1 MTEVVNELSIRHYQ
15 YYTPISPGAPKAFQ
29 QPHTSYPPTRHAVQI
44 FHFDLN
50 LTQEEDRQNK
60 LRGIPEIHKNSALH
74 HSAGEPSIV
83 LQLFSP
89 PITNTQTDVLIS
101 LLPISPSP
109 ARTQEITR
117 RTAHMACWRGT
128 GVLYGNGVINPHLS
142 RKGAHRNKTAFE
154 QTVLALKKLTLE

>member
-50 LTQEEDRQNK
+50 LTQEENRQNK

-74 HSAGEPSIV
+74 RFAAFFPTHY
-83 LQLFSP
+83 
-89 PITNTQTDVLIS
+89 NTQTDVLIS

-142 RKGAHRNKTAFE
+142 GKGAHRNKTAFE
-154 QTVLALKKLTLE
+154 QTVLALKKLTLEW

>member
-29 QPHTSYPPTRHAVQI
+29 QPHTSHSPTRHAVQI

-74 HSAGEPSIV
+74 RSAGEPSIV

-89 PITNTQTDVLIS
+89 PITIHRQMCSFLYF
-101 LLPISPSP
+101 PSP
-109 ARTQEITR
+109 QAQHVPRRSQGEQLTWHAGGGQECC
-117 RTAHMACWRGT
+117 M
-128 GVLYGNGVINPHLS
+128 
-142 RKGAHRNKTAFE
+142 E
-154 QTVLALKKLTLE
+154 TV